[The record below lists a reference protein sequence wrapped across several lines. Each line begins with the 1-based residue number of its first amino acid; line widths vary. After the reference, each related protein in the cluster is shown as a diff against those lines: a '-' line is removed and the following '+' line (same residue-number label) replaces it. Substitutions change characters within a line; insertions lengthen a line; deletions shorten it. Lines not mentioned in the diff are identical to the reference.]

1 MHQLSIKDDTRDGS
15 HELDRLMLLES
26 VIDLIEEGVVVIDER
41 GIIILCNNAYCRRLS
56 QGSGE
61 IVGRQIKEIAPQS
74 GLIAF
79 RQGKKLEKVIRNQT
93 NGVSTIHF
101 LKKLQTSGGKIG
113 AAEFIIQYDPAMT
126 NGMISQVK
134 KLESEVDYYR
144 DTIIRLQEYD
154 YSLEQ
159 IVGRSSKI
167 LELKKTIQMV
177 GKTSSN
183 ILIQGESG
191 TGKELFA
198 RAIHGASPR
207 CCQPLIKINCAAI
220 PEPLLES
227 ELFGYEDGAFTGAKR
242 GGKIGRFELAH
253 RGTLFLDEIGDMSMS
268 MQAKLLRVLQERE
281 FERVG
286 GTKSISVDI
295 RLVSATNKDLWSEVG
310 RGNFREDLYFRL
322 NVVNIQI
329 PPLRERKEDI
339 PLLSKFI
346 LAKLARKMGYY
357 PMDIADKVIQL
368 FGQYS
373 WPGNI
378 REMENVLESALNMLD
393 GDHEVK
399 ANHIPFRLQHLAAN
413 SSFKDARSL
422 NMVVEEAEQ
431 TAMAVAL
438 KQAGGDF
445 NKAADLLSISRSSFY
460 LKAKKYSIKA
470 NRRGDVYVQ
479 E

>member
-1 MHQLSIKDDTRDGS
+1 MRQLKVKDDIKDNTFS
-15 HELDRLMLLES
+15 FDRLTFLEN
-26 VIDLIEEGVVVIDER
+26 ILDKIEEGVVVIDER
-41 GIIILCNNAYCRRLS
+41 GIIVLCNSAYCRLLGRA
-56 QGSGE
+56 SGE
-61 IVGRQIKEIAPQS
+61 VVGRPIKEIDSKS
-74 GLIAF
+74 GLVGF
-79 RQGKKLEKVIRNQT
+79 RKGKKLEKVISNEI
-93 NGVSTIHF
+93 NGSSTIHF
-101 LKKLQTSGGKIG
+101 LKEIHSSGENMM
-113 AAEFIIQYDPAMT
+113 AAEFIINYDPTWT
-126 NGMISQVK
+126 NGIISRVK
-134 KLESEVDYYR
+134 KLEGQVDYYR
-144 DTIIRLQEYD
+144 DTVIRLKEYNESMD
-154 YSLEQ
+154 Q

-167 LELKKTIQMV
+167 LDLKKTIRMV
-177 GKTSSN
+177 GQTNSS

-220 PEPLLES
+220 PEPLLEA

-253 RGTLFLDEIGDMSMS
+253 QGTLFLDEIGDMPLS

-286 GTKSISVDI
+286 GTKSISIDI

-310 RGNFREDLYFRL
+310 RGTFREDLYFRL
-322 NVVNIQI
+322 NVVNIHI
-329 PPLRERKEDI
+329 PSLRERKDDI

-357 PMDIADKVIQL
+357 PMSIADEVIKL

-393 GDHEVK
+393 GDNEVK
-399 ANHIPFRLQHLAAN
+399 TSHIPFRLQHLVTD
-413 SSFKDARSL
+413 SSPKNARSL
-422 NMVVEEAEQ
+422 HMVVEEAER
-431 TAMAVAL
+431 TAMIMAL
-438 KQAGGDF
+438 KQVDGDF

-460 LKAKKYSIKA
+460 LKAKKYAIKA
-470 NRRGDVYVQ
+470 NR
-479 E
+479 